1 MAECRI
7 QSTDKQQLTTDNPK
21 DVIMSEFIEPQKYT
35 MDALFGEVV
44 KQHGHRPALAFVGEQ
59 PFTYAEFGEKVAAL
73 QAQMEQYGLKKGD
86 KVVLLGPNSP
96 NWAVAYMAVTTFG
109 TVAVPVMDEFPESD
123 VEHTLGHSEAKAIFI
138 DEGLFKSL
146 NLPSLEQMLVV
157 FNLKD
162 FSLLNE
168 PPQSETLLKQVQHLP
183 EKIKKATGQM
193 PVVDPGGAA
202 IHEDDLAEILYTS
215 GTTGHSKGVMLTHKN
230 LVSNTLAGAQVIG
243 GLSPESVL
251 LGILPLAHAFG
262 CTSAFLTVV
271 YSGGSIYFL
280 SRKPSPKV
288 LMSAMQQV
296 RPTLLGAVPLVF
308 EKIYHKQ
315 VVPQI
320 AKNPVLRRAV
330 KVAPLRKLL
339 YKVIGKRVKEA
350 LGGRLDTVVIGGA
363 GLAPEVETFM
373 REGGLPYLVGY
384 GMSECAPLITAS
396 TTQNNRYGSCGYAI
410 RDVQV
415 EIFEP
420 NPETGTGEILV
431 KGPNVMQGYFK
442 NEAETRKVFTNDG
455 WLITGDRG
463 YLDAD
468 GYLYIKGR
476 SKNVIIGPSGEN
488 IYPEII
494 EDKLKGSPYVEEA
507 LVYELDGKIVAR
519 VYPDYLYIEGV
530 VKGKDEAVLAA
541 EITRL
546 LEQVRV
552 ETNAQLP
559 SFSKIQEII
568 EQRMPFLKT
577 PTNKI
582 KRAEYIPN
590 YGKARQ

>member
-1 MAECRI
+1 MI
-7 QSTDKQQLTTDNPK
+7 
-21 DVIMSEFIEPQKYT
+21 EFIEPQKLT
-35 MDALFGEVV
+35 MDSLFEAIVTKYGPN
-44 KQHGHRPALAFVGEQ
+44 PALAFVGEQ
-59 PFTYAEFGEKVAAL
+59 PFTYAEFGERVAVL
-73 QAQMEQYGLKKGD
+73 QTLMRQYGLKKGD

-123 VEHTLGHSEAKAIFI
+123 IEHTLGHSEARAIFI
-138 DEGLFKSL
+138 DEGMFKSL
-146 NLPSLEQMLVV
+146 NLPSLEEMLLV
-157 FNLKD
+157 FNLTD

-168 PPQSETLLKQVQHLP
+168 PTEGDTLLQQVQHLP
-183 EKIKKATGQM
+183 AKIKKATGQM
-193 PVVDPGGAA
+193 PVVDPDADV

-230 LVSNTLAGAQVIG
+230 LVTNTMGGAEIIG
-243 GLSPESVL
+243 GLSPECVL

-262 CTSAFLTVV
+262 CTSAFMTVI

-280 SRKPSPKV
+280 KRKPSPKV

-296 RPTLLGAVPLVF
+296 QPTLLGAVPLIF

-320 AKNPVLRRAV
+320 AKNAVLRQAV
-330 KVAPLRKLL
+330 KAPPLRKLL
-339 YKVIGKRVKEA
+339 YKVIGRKIKAA
-350 LGGRLDTVVIGGA
+350 LGGRLDTIVIGGA

-384 GMSECAPLITAS
+384 GMSESAPLVTAS

-410 RDVQV
+410 RDVAV
-415 EIFEP
+415 KIFEP
-420 NPETGTGEILV
+420 DPESGVGEILV

-442 NEAETRKVFTNDG
+442 NEAETRKVLTNDG

-468 GYLYIKGR
+468 GYLTIKGR
-476 SKNVIIGPSGEN
+476 SKNIIIGPSGEN

-494 EDKLKGSPYVEEA
+494 EDKLKGSVYVEEA
-507 LVYELDGKIVAR
+507 LVFELDGKIVAR
-519 VYPDYLYIEGV
+519 VYPDYPYIESLA
-530 VKGKDEAVLAA
+530 KDKDEAALAA
-541 EITRL
+541 DITRL

-568 EQRMPFLKT
+568 EQRMPFIKT